1 MCVTSISCVSFI
13 RKVLKMASIT
23 ESLEVKS
30 RSKIPDLFR
39 GLEIKPNDD
48 AIIG

>member
-1 MCVTSISCVSFI
+1 VKLLVL
-13 RKVLKMASIT
+13 RKVLKLASIRKVG
-23 ESLEVKS
+23 LEVKV
-30 RSKIPDLFR
+30 RKQNTGFIFR